1 MFKEL
6 FFFKIRFI
14 NIKSSNLKSLIKKRG
29 LFLFPSGPGLANL
42 KINSPYHKAL
52 VKANHVFFDSG
63 YFVILLRVLKKI
75 KADKFSGYKFLK
87 FFFKYLKQNRRKN
100 IFVVDPSINS
110 MKLNKSYFNNKINI
124 KSTHFVSPIYKR
136 KNIKD
141 KKLLKQIRLLRPE
154 IILINLGSG
163 VQEILGD
170 YLMSNL
176 KYNPSIICTG
186 AAISFFTKEQAPIN
200 DFFDKIYLG
209 WLIRIFYNPKIFF
222 LRYLNAIKLY
232 RLVKNNK
239 VFVKN

>member
-1 MFKEL
+1 MSFIL
-6 FFFKIRFI
+6 FNKIKFI
-14 NIKSSNLKSLIKKRG
+14 NISKKDFPKIIKKSG
-29 LFLFPSGPGLANL
+29 LFVFPSGPGLANL

-52 VKANHVFFDSG
+52 VKADHVFFDSG

-75 KADKFSGYKFLK
+75 KVDKFSGYKFLK
-87 FFFKYLKQNRRKN
+87 FFFKYFKKNRRKN

-124 KSTHFVSPIYKR
+124 KSTHYVSPIYKR

-176 KYNPSIICTG
+176 QYNPSIICTG
-186 AAISFFTKEQAPIN
+186 AAISYFTKEQAPIN

-209 WLIRIFYNPKIFF
+209 WLIRIIYKPLLFLPRYFDAFRLFF
-222 LRYLNAIKLY
+222 VILKNKAILN
-232 RLVKNNK
+232 
-239 VFVKN
+239 